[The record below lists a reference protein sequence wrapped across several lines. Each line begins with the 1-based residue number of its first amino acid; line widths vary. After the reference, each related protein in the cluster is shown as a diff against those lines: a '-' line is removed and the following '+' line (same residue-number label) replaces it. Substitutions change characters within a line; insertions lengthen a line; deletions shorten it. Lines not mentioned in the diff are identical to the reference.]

1 MTTGL
6 NPSHYGPLF
15 IPVILERLPNS
26 IKLIV
31 TQKLGK
37 NNWHVSDFINS
48 IKEEVD
54 ARENCDFIKDKTD
67 YKHLRN
73 MTHSLFGVQK
83 YSRKNCVIDISIR
96 NKILRKEKGCKIAER
111 ATNVTVAVQSC
122 MEWIPIKKKNHH
134 TSICENTINIDH
146 ENIVK
151 VKNLLLT
158 IMKKMKRK
166 CLC

>member
-31 TQKLGK
+31 TQKLGN

-96 NKILRKEKGCKIAER
+96 NKILRKEKGCFR
-111 ATNVTVAVQSC
+111 C
-122 MEWIPIKKKNHH
+122 
-134 TSICENTINIDH
+134 
-146 ENIVK
+146 
-151 VKNLLLT
+151 LLT
-158 IMKKMKRK
+158 GRILKNCRASYK
-166 CLC
+166 CNSGCSVLHGVDPN